1 MIDFSWRLEAIRVC
15 AAGERD
21 QTLLAIEEK
30 LVFKEGTITLLIGSN
45 GAGKSTLL
53 ETMAGLRKLSGGEI
67 ALGADLLWVKK
78 GRRRRLSRSVVLN
91 TGIALQHSESQWFAA
106 TVKEELL
113 YSLKPYKLEPPEK
126 ERRLQHALQAA
137 GLPAELLA
145 RDPWSLSG
153 GQQRRLALACLLAC
167 KPQWLLLDE
176 PTAGLDA
183 EGISRLCAVLA
194 AHKAAGRGA
203 VVATHDPGALLPLAD
218 EVVVVVDGLV
228 REAVA
233 ASAWANAHAADA
245 AAPQALRALAKL
257 RGFAAQPPGGGA
269 AVWPAP
275 KALAAAIHA
284 AAAQPQSGRADAPAA
299 AALPGA
305 AAMPLA
311 APQAPPAMELRPSP
325 GAAPTAANASPP
337 LPKPKRR
344 PLPPAQPE
352 AQRLE
357 ARFDPRALIAAYMLL
372 AATIIMQHSWSGLL
386 LAGALAAAIWLP
398 LRTQMRP
405 WLGFIRAY
413 ALITLLFGVVAG
425 AHLQPLSFD
434 WEQSAR
440 TMLRLA
446 TLFCAMLL
454 GLPMLLLMTPLRIQ
468 RALEQTFGW
477 MSRFKVPISAITL
490 TVTLIFRFI
499 PLLLKE
505 WERFA
510 KIAHARGKATTPVG
524 ALPPSMLASA
534 IIPYIRSILRIAEQM
549 AEALEARGIGNNEIR
564 STQGFRLRFG
574 RQDVLLL
581 GVAVIGSVV
590 LYMWATL

>member
-1 MIDFSWRLEAIRVC
+1 MIDRSWRLEAVRVC

-21 QTLLAIEEK
+21 KTLLTIKEK

-53 ETMAGLRKLSGGEI
+53 ETMAGLRRLNEGQI
-67 ALGADLLWVKK
+67 AIGADLLWV

-113 YSLKPYKLEPPEK
+113 YSLKPYKLEPPER
-126 ERRLQHALQAA
+126 ERRLHHALQAA

-167 KPQWLLLDE
+167 EPQWLLLDE

-218 EVVVVVDGLV
+218 EVVVVARGSV

-275 KALAAAIHA
+275 EALAAAIHA
-284 AAAQPQSGRADAPAA
+284 AAAQPQSGRAAAPAA

-305 AAMPLA
+305 AALPHA
-311 APQAPPAMELRPSP
+311 APKAPPAMELRPSP
-325 GAAPTAANASPP
+325 GAAEPAAADVSPP
-337 LPKPKRR
+337 LPTTKRR
-344 PLPPAQPE
+344 PLPPAQHP
-352 AQRLE
+352 AQRL
-357 ARFDPRALIAAYMLL
+357 ATRFDPRALIAAYMLL

-398 LRTQMRP
+398 LRTQMRT

-413 ALITLLFGVVAG
+413 ALIILLFGVVAG
-425 AHLQPLSFD
+425 AHIQPLSFD

-477 MSRFKVPISAITL
+477 MSRFKVPISSITL

-510 KIAHARGKATTPVG
+510 KIAHARGKAITPVG

-534 IIPYIRSILRIAEQM
+534 IIPYIRSILRMAEQM
-549 AEALEARGIGNNEIR
+549 AEALEARGFGNSDIR
-564 STQGFRLRFG
+564 VTRGFQLRFG
-574 RQDVLLL
+574 RQDILML
-581 GVAVIGSVV
+581 GAALIVSAV
-590 LYMWATL
+590 LYMWATI

>member
-1 MIDFSWRLEAIRVC
+1 MTDLSWRLEEIRVC

-21 QTLLAIEEK
+21 KTLLTIKEK

-53 ETMAGLRKLSGGEI
+53 ETMAGLRKLNEGEI
-67 ALGADLLWVKK
+67 ALGADNLWVKK
-78 GRRRRLSRSVVLN
+78 GRRRLLSRSVALN

-113 YSLKPYKLEPPEK
+113 YSLKPYKLEPPDK
-126 ERRLQHALQAA
+126 ERRLQEALQAA

-167 KPQWLLLDE
+167 EPQWLLLDE

-218 EVVVVVDGLV
+218 EVVVVVDGSV

-257 RGFAAQPPGGGA
+257 RCFAAPPPGAGA

-275 KALAAAIHA
+275 QALAAAIHA
-284 AAAQPQSGRADAPAA
+284 AAA
-299 AALPGA
+299 ALPGA
-305 AAMPLA
+305 AALPLA

-325 GAAPTAANASPP
+325 GADPTAANASPP

-344 PLPPAQPE
+344 QLPPAQPE
-352 AQRLE
+352 AQRL
-357 ARFDPRALIAAYMLL
+357 ATRFDPRALIAAYMLL
-372 AATIIMQHSWSGLL
+372 AASIIMQHSWSGLL
-386 LAGALAAAIWLP
+386 LAGALAGAIWLP
-398 LRTQMRP
+398 LRAQMRP

-413 ALITLLFGVVAG
+413 ALIILLFGAVAG
-425 AHLQPLSFD
+425 AQIQPLSFD

-477 MSRFKVPISAITL
+477 LSRFKVPISAITL

-510 KIAHARGKATTPVG
+510 KIAHARGKAITPVG
-524 ALPPSMLASA
+524 SLPLSMLASA
-534 IIPYIRSILRIAEQM
+534 IIPYIRAILRIAEQM
-549 AEALEARGIGNNEIR
+549 AEALEARGFGNSEIR

-581 GVAVIGSVV
+581 AGAVFGAALLYVAA
-590 LYMWATL
+590 LF